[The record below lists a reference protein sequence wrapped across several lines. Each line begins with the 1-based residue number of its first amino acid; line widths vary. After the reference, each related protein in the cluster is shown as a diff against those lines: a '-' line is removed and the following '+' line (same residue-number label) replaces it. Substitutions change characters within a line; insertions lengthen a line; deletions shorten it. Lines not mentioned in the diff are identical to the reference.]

1 MIVFMAAAEEDL
13 GRREKAKLRNEERI
27 RKAATRLFRKQGFEK
42 TTIRQIAQAADL
54 GLGTVYN
61 YVEDKHGLLD
71 LISKDE
77 LERVTRE
84 AFQTLPPKAP
94 VMDALLHIFKA
105 LYAHHQK
112 QPDLA
117 YIVVKELTFARD
129 TNRKARENR
138 FEEFNLKLAGIF
150 EQAQKR
156 GELGEH
162 FQPAEAA
169 TLLFGIHFFLLI
181 VWLSGSLNYE
191 QAVESFRRALHLQL
205 QGLRRHR

>member
-1 MIVFMAAAEEDL
+1 MFMPEKEL
-13 GRREKAKLRNEERI
+13 GRREKAKIQNEERI
-27 RKAATRLFRKQGFEK
+27 RKAASRLFRKQGFEK
-42 TTIRQIAQAADL
+42 TTIRQIAKAADL

-71 LISKDE
+71 MISKDD

-105 LYAHHQK
+105 LYAHHQR

-129 TNRKARENR
+129 NKRKDRENR
-138 FEEFNLKLAGIF
+138 FEEFNFRLAGIF
-150 EQAQKR
+150 EVAQKR

-162 FQPAEAA
+162 FQPSEAA

-181 VWLSGSLNYE
+181 VWLSGSLSYE
-191 QAVESFRRALHLQL
+191 QAIESFRRALHLQL

>member
-1 MIVFMAAAEEDL
+1 MFMPEMEL
-13 GRREKAKLRNEERI
+13 GRREKAKIQNEERI
-27 RKAATRLFRKQGFEK
+27 RKAASRLFRKQGFEK
-42 TTIRQIAQAADL
+42 TTIRQIAKAADL

-71 LISKDE
+71 LISKDD

-84 AFQTLPPKAP
+84 AFQTLPPKAG
-94 VMDALLHIFKA
+94 VLDALLHIFKA
-105 LYAHHQK
+105 MYAHHQR

-117 YIVVKELTFARD
+117 FIIVKELTFARD
-129 TNRKARENR
+129 TKRKARENR
-138 FEEFNLKLAGIF
+138 FEEFNVRLAGIL

-156 GELGEH
+156 GELGGH

-181 VWLSGSLNYE
+181 VWLSGSLTYE

-205 QGLRRHR
+205 QGLRRAR

>member
-1 MIVFMAAAEEDL
+1 MFMPEMEL
-13 GRREKAKLRNEERI
+13 GRREKAKIQNEERI
-27 RKAATRLFRKQGFEK
+27 RKAASRLFRKQGFEK
-42 TTIRQIAQAADL
+42 TTIRQIAKAADL

-71 LISKDE
+71 LISKDD

-84 AFQTLPPKAP
+84 AFQSLPPKSA
-94 VMDALLHIFKA
+94 VTDALLHIFKA
-105 LYAHHQK
+105 LYAHHQR

-117 YIVVKELTFARD
+117 FIIVKELTFARD
-129 TNRKARENR
+129 SKRKTRENR
-138 FEEFNLKLAGIF
+138 FEDFNVRLAGIF

-181 VWLSGSLNYE
+181 VWLSGSLTYE

-205 QGLRRHR
+205 QGLRRTR